1 MKKIKEIFITLSFAL
16 LVSFS
21 TPAFAYF
28 CEMNPDVPSHQC
40 EKICGGAGI
49 MGILGYLT
57 CL

>member
-1 MKKIKEIFITLSFAL
+1 MKKIKEILIILSFTL

-28 CEMNPDVPSHQC
+28 CEMNPNVPPHEC

-49 MGILGYLT
+49 MGLLGYT
-57 CL
+57 ICL